1 MHNWWPFGPTLG
13 WVGVLVVQ
21 AEEEE
26 VLVLRRPS
34 SVGLRRPVGA
44 VLLTGVLAA
53 CGLASGSV
61 VSAGAATPVLPTLPP
76 PTQDLGLGC
85 PTPPASE
92 SQPWL
97 NPASSPECR
106 AYFVVAALPTV
117 AEKEAALTSHATFTN
132 MGITMPTGGDG
143 PAGDVTGNGVAQTPA
158 PITLGATWS
167 AALAAAYGNELGQEA
182 RARDKSQINA
192 PVLDLMRTWHQG
204 RQAESFGEDP
214 FLTGALAAAEIPA
227 IQQNHVED
235 EIKHIGA
242 YTQETGRAGDA
253 PTAAGPYAPAS
264 FPNNEIVSLK
274 ALNELYLLP
283 FGMASQAGASNI
295 MCAFPDVD
303 GVHDCDN
310 GYFFDT
316 MREAYDFEGAISPD
330 FPNAQHDVAG
340 SLNAGCDLCSQT
352 LGGTSLASEVS
363 AGAIP
368 VATLNEMIYDET
380 VASFKVGLT
389 DDPPSGPPSNT
400 LNVIT
405 PAINTTNQSV
415 DDDGAVLLKNG
426 GGILPLR
433 AGQTSSIAV
442 IGPSASA
449 APIYA
454 ESGSA
459 YVPPAAGA
467 QISPLQGIEAAA
479 PSTTTVNYA
488 QGAAPVG
495 EQPDAAKLPVLT
507 TSSEPTLQTQA
518 SGGSPGLT
526 ASYYGTPDWT
536 GPAVLTDVENGV
548 NLDGGIP
555 NASVAPGATN
565 GNGATIKVNGWSVA
579 YTGVFTAPTPGTYV
593 FSLSDGGGAKLYLN
607 GALVDTNLDGQFGY
621 TSQVAEHFTAGERV
635 SIALDYTPRQAAV
648 GIIGPFQGALEV
660 APTITIGPYVQL
672 GMAGPDT
679 ATSGT
684 VAAPDTLIATA
695 VAAAKSSR
703 VAVVFVGQSSGEG
716 VDRSTLRLPGAQ
728 DELISAVAA
737 ANPNTIVVLNTGG
750 PVLMPWLDKVKGVVE
765 MWYPGDQFGKAAADL
780 LLGAATPNG
789 RLPETWPASKSQ
801 GPGQTP
807 AQYPGV
813 FTPNPTTPTA
823 FNESFGEGVDIGYRW
838 YQSHDQTPL
847 LPFGYGLSYTRFS
860 YGPLWLS
867 RGSHGSYTATTTI
880 RNTGS
885 RPGAEVPQLYLRY
898 PPRAGEASWNLK
910 GFTKVYLQPGH
921 SQTVS
926 FPITNQ
932 MLQSYSEDREEW
944 VVTPGRYTLAIG
956 SSSADMRGAVSFDV
970 VGRRRSGREGGSPPA
985 ITGI

>member
-1 MHNWWPFGPTLG
+1 M
-13 WVGVLVVQ
+13 
-21 AEEEE
+21 
-26 VLVLRRPS
+26 VLRRPS
-34 SVGLRRPVGA
+34 SVGFRRPVGA
-44 VLLTGVLAA
+44 ALLTGVLAA
-53 CGLASGSV
+53 CGLASSLV
-61 VSAGAATPVLPTLPP
+61 VSARAATPVLPTLPA

-85 PTPPASE
+85 PTPPVSE

-97 NPASSPECR
+97 NSAYTPECR
-106 AYFVVAALPTV
+106 ASFVVAALPTV
-117 AEKEAALTSHATFTN
+117 AQKEAALTSQATLTG

-143 PAGDVTGNGVAQTPA
+143 PAGDVTGDGVAQTPA

-167 AALAAAYGNELGQEA
+167 TAMAAAYGNELGEEA
-182 RARDKSQINA
+182 RARNKSQINA

-214 FLTGALAAAEIPA
+214 LLTGALAAAEIPA
-227 IQQNHVED
+227 IQRNHVED

-253 PTAAGPYAPAS
+253 PTASGPYAPAS

-283 FGMASQAGASNI
+283 FGMASEAGASNI

-303 GVHDCDN
+303 GVHDCDDS
-310 GYFFDT
+310 YFFDT
-316 MREAYDFEGAISPD
+316 MREEYDFEGAISPD

-363 AGAIP
+363 SGAIS
-368 VATLNEMIYDET
+368 VSTLNQMIYDDT

-389 DDPPSGPPSNT
+389 DDPSSGPPSNT

-405 PAINTTNQSV
+405 PAINATNQSV
-415 DDDGAVLLKNG
+415 DDDGAVLLKNDS
-426 GGILPLR
+426 GILPIR
-433 AGQTSSIAV
+433 GGRTSSIAV
-442 IGPSASA
+442 IGPSASV

-459 YVPPAAGA
+459 YVPPFSGA

-507 TSSEPTLQTQA
+507 TSTEATLQTQA
-518 SGGSPGLT
+518 DGGSPGLT
-526 ASYYGTPDWT
+526 ATYYGTPDWT

-548 NLDGGIP
+548 NLNGGIP
-555 NASVAPGATN
+555 NSSVAPGA
-565 GNGATIKVNGWSVA
+565 GNGTGGTIKVNGWSVT

-607 GALVDTNLDGQFGY
+607 GALVETNLDGQFGY
-621 TSQVAEHFTAGERV
+621 TSQVAEHFTAGEQVRL
-635 SIALDYTPRQAAV
+635 ALDYTPRQAAV

-672 GMAGPDT
+672 GMVGPDT

-684 VAAPDTLIATA
+684 VAAPDTLIADA

-703 VAVVFVGQSSGEG
+703 VALVFVGQSSGEG
-716 VDRSTLRLPGAQ
+716 VDRSTLQLPGAQ

-750 PVLMPWLDKVKGVVE
+750 PVLMPWLNRVKGVLE
-765 MWYPGDQFGKAAADL
+765 TWYPGDQFGKAAADL
-780 LLGAATPNG
+780 LFGAATPNG
-789 RLPETWPASKSQ
+789 RLPETWPASENQ

-813 FTPNPTTPTA
+813 FSPNPTTPTA
-823 FNESFGEGVDIGYRW
+823 FTESFDEGVDIGYRW

-847 LPFGYGLSYTRFS
+847 FPFGYGLSYTRFS
-860 YGPLWLS
+860 YSPVRLS
-867 RGSHGSYTATTTI
+867 RGAGGTYRASTTI
-880 RNTGS
+880 RNIGWAY
-885 RPGAEVPQLYLRY
+885 GAEVPQVYLHY
-898 PPRAGEASWNLK
+898 PTRAGEAPWNLK
-910 GFTKVYLQPGH
+910 GFTKVYLHPGDN
-921 SQTVS
+921 QTVS
-926 FPITNQ
+926 FPITTQ
-932 MLQSYSEDREEW
+932 MLQSYSDDREAW

-956 SSSADMRGAVSFDV
+956 SSSADIRGAVSFDV
-970 VGRRRSGREGGSPPA
+970 SSRRRSGREGGSPPV